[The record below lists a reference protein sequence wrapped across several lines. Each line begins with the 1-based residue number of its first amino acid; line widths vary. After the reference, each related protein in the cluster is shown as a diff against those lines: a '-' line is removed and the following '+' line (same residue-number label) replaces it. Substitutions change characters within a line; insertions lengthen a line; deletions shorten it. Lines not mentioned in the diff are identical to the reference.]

1 MLRTTAIGATVGV
14 ALVLLGARSAR
25 AQEPT
30 SAPQRLQPFG
40 SIPPLASGAT
50 STSPLAALAAL
61 TGEPTGDASAL
72 PGYFAS
78 APLRLSLQN
87 QIFPVGSAYDQCAT
101 RGDAAGNST
110 GGVPTQR
117 YALLRL
123 TPNLVLHGFTAG
135 GCPIDG
141 AIGGAITYSARI
153 APTLWLVAGAGIYT
167 APAPAQYSA
176 ARTRSDFHLDLIKKV
191 DDTHSFS
198 VGVGKRGVTFGG
210 AF

>member
-1 MLRTTAIGATVGV
+1 MGRGIVTAFGALAAVV
-14 ALVLLGARSAR
+14 AVSVAG

-40 SIPPLASGAT
+40 AIPPLPSAAA
-50 STSPLAALAAL
+50 PLGLSL
-61 TGEPTGDASAL
+61 GEPTGDAAAL

-78 APLRLSLQN
+78 APMRLSLQN
-87 QIFPVGSAYDQCAT
+87 QIFPLGDGYDQCGT
-101 RGDAAGNST
+101 RGDAAGNAT
-110 GGVPTQR
+110 GGIPTQR
-117 YALLRL
+117 YTLLRL

-141 AIGGAITYSARI
+141 AIGGGITYSARV
-153 APTLWLVAGAGIYT
+153 APSLWLVAGAGIYS

-176 ARTRSDFHLDLIKKV
+176 GRTRSDFEIDLIKKV
-191 DDTHSFS
+191 NDTRSFS